1 MARNPAPIS
10 PRFNFEDRYRQNIMT
25 RLGLTIPAKPQSNID
40 SLILE
45 YLDEQDITGVLIFLK
60 ANDRKVLYLDDI
72 SKEIYDLYFNTL
84 LDVKDVGRIISSR
97 SGREVEVFGNI
108 DETYDI
114 LQSRIDLIE
123 YKIRSYIKSTYT
135 MGEEYL
141 DKISIS
147 NRSELLGKRK
157 IQSNNRNKRSIFRV
171 TQTMRNIKNRNL
183 RKVFPSLK
191 RDSIN
196 KG

>member
-1 MARNPAPIS
+1 
-10 PRFNFEDRYRQNIMT
+10 
-25 RLGLTIPAKPQSNID
+25 
-40 SLILE
+40 
-45 YLDEQDITGVLIFLK
+45 
-60 ANDRKVLYLDDI
+60 
-72 SKEIYDLYFNTL
+72 
-84 LDVKDVGRIISSR
+84 
-97 SGREVEVFGNI
+97 
-108 DETYDI
+108 
-114 LQSRIDLIE
+114 
-123 YKIRSYIKSTYT
+123 